1 MANYNCF
8 TVAGGLLEDGVLQ
21 LQVLHDAAGP
31 AEVKLVKYC
40 VKLLEVEITSGQS
53 SS

>member
-31 AEVKLVKYC
+31 AKVKLVSSKS
-40 VKLLEVEITSGQS
+40 VKILSDNTSGQS

>member
-1 MANYNCF
+1 MEKYNSF

-31 AEVKLVKYC
+31 EKVNLANVFSIPKVSRCRLM
-40 VKLLEVEITSGQS
+40 
-53 SS
+53 